1 MPLRTIRSSLRS
13 DFDYA
18 QDDTVEKAQGIS
30 RSGISAGQRKKA
42 ANLTD
47 FGTPNENR
55 SRLRARS
62 LRGSDMPP
70 ACHSLPL
77 RLRFPWLKK
86 RNRLCRQFRFFGT
99 RNGNRTHNYP
109 LGGGYYIHLTMQ
121 AYGYIISHILIIFKS
136 FRRSAQK
143 FGRIFIKAPLP
154 LRHRRDSPVSS

>member
-1 MPLRTIRSSLRS
+1 MNQRCQYSAIYHLITFDCRKQNKSGGVNLLSRAKLSPTPSVLRSEKPTLRETFLPCHSERSVSGVELFPPRSRMALRTFRSSLRS

-42 ANLTD
+42 ANLTP
-47 FGTPNENR
+47 FGTPNGNR

-77 RLRFPWLKK
+77 RLRFPW
-86 RNRLCRQFRFFGT
+86 
-99 RNGNRTHNYP
+99 
-109 LGGGYYIHLTMQ
+109 
-121 AYGYIISHILIIFKS
+121 
-136 FRRSAQK
+136 
-143 FGRIFIKAPLP
+143 
-154 LRHRRDSPVSS
+154 